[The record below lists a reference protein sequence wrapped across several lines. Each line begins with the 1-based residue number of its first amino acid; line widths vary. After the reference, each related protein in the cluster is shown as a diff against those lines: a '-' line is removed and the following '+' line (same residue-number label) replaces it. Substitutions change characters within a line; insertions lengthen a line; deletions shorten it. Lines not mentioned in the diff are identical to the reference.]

1 MKNFELIGYT
11 FEASIHCVPCTFKKF
26 PNGEGTDREGNDIHP
41 IFAGDEFGPNECV
54 SCDDCG
60 YTIHDAECAD
70 CARSYGPWS
79 TCKCMPL
86 ADIETLAENALN
98 SAIKEIQDEL
108 KVDDGGFAG
117 IYFSGE
123 KWDTLRKELELYIQ
137 AELKQ
142 ARR

>member
-1 MKNFELIGYT
+1 
-11 FEASIHCVPCTFKKF
+11 
-26 PNGEGTDREGNDIHP
+26 
-41 IFAGDEFGPNECV
+41 
-54 SCDDCG
+54 
-60 YTIHDAECAD
+60 
-70 CARSYGPWS
+70 
-79 TCKCMPL
+79 MPL
-86 ADIETLAENALN
+86 ADIETLADNALN

-108 KVDDGGFAG
+108 GVDDGGFAG